1 MFVERILSA
10 DLLIVKQRFF
20 DQFLRQRKNLVKVSF
35 NLKTVMISS
44 RKCPIDLRIL
54 VIELNEINVPGGCR
68 LVASSENA
76 AAAII
81 E

>member
-1 MFVERILSA
+1 
-10 DLLIVKQRFF
+10 
-20 DQFLRQRKNLVKVSF
+20 
-35 NLKTVMISS
+35 MISS
-44 RKCPIDLRIL
+44 RKCTIDLRIL

-68 LVASSENA
+68 LVASPENA